1 VVNSTKVKVYGFK
14 SRHSINL
21 PAEFVRDSAFPFKIG
36 EELVAR
42 IDNGRII
49 IEKEKG
55 GLRK

>member
-1 VVNSTKVKVYGFK
+1 MVNSTKVKVYGFK